1 MSFKRS
7 LYAGGRPGPLAKA
20 LNTFWAK
27 LHAWGIAP
35 NYLVTLEIIGRKSG
49 KVIAFPLV
57 MLARGDERFFVSV
70 LGEQAN
76 WVRNL
81 RAAGGKA
88 TLRHGR
94 VEQVL
99 LEDVPFEKRAP
110 LLKAYLQ
117 IAPGARPHVSV
128 DKDAAL
134 DEFEQVAAEY
144 PVFKVNPIES
154 PKTPGS

>member
-1 MSFKRS
+1 M
-7 LYAGGRPGPLAKA
+7 
-20 LNTFWAK
+20 
-27 LHAWGIAP
+27 
-35 NYLVTLEIIGRKSG
+35 
-49 KVIAFPLV
+49 
-57 MLARGDERFFVSV
+57 

-94 VEQVL
+94 VEQVV
-99 LEDVPFEKRAP
+99 LEDVPIEKRAP

-128 DKDAAL
+128 GKDAPL
-134 DEFEQVAAEY
+134 EEFEKVAAAY
-144 PVFKVNPIES
+144 PVFKVNLNKES
-154 PKTPGS
+154 N

>member
-1 MSFKRS
+1 MISKKS

-20 LNTFWAK
+20 LNNFWAK

-35 NYLVTLEIIGRKSG
+35 NYLVTLEIVGRKSG

-57 MLARGDERFFVSV
+57 MLARGKERYFVSM

-81 RAAGGKA
+81 QAAGGKA
-88 TLRHGR
+88 TMRHGR

-99 LEDVPFEKRAP
+99 LEDVPIEQRAP

-117 IAPGARPHVSV
+117 IAPGARPHISV
-128 DKDAAL
+128 GKDAAL
-134 DEFEQVAAEY
+134 DKFDQVAAEY

-154 PKTPGS
+154 LKTLGS

>member
-1 MSFKRS
+1 MFAKRF

-20 LNTFWAK
+20 MNAIWAK

-35 NYLVTLEIIGRKSG
+35 NYLVTLEVVGRKSG
-49 KVIAFPLV
+49 KVISFPLV
-57 MLARGDERFFVSV
+57 MLARDGERYFVSM

-81 RAAGGKA
+81 RAVDGKA

-94 VEQVL
+94 VEQVK
-99 LEDVPFEKRAP
+99 LEDVPVEQRAS

-128 DKDAAL
+128 DKDAPL
-134 DEFEQVAAEY
+134 EEFEKVAAAY
-144 PVFKVNPIES
+144 PVFKVN
-154 PKTPGS
+154 

>member
-1 MSFKRS
+1 MAFNKS

-20 LNTFWAK
+20 LNYFWAK
-27 LHAWGIAP
+27 LHAWGVAP
-35 NYLVTLEIIGRKSG
+35 NYLVTLEIVGRKSG

-57 MLARGDERFFVSV
+57 MLARGEERYFVSM

-76 WVRNL
+76 WVHNL
-81 RAAGGKA
+81 RAAGGQA

-94 VEQVL
+94 IESVC
-99 LEDVPFEKRAP
+99 LEVVPIEARAP

-128 DKDAAL
+128 DKDAPLEA
-134 DEFEQVAAEY
+134 FEQAAAAY
-144 PVFKVNPIES
+144 PVFKVNPNKES
-154 PKTPGS
+154 NL

>member
-1 MSFKRS
+1 MSFKKS

-20 LNTFWAK
+20 LNHFWAK

-35 NYLVTLEIIGRKSG
+35 NYMVTLEIVGRKSG

-57 MLARGDERFFVSV
+57 MLARDNKRYFISM

-81 RAAGGKA
+81 QATEGQA
-88 TLRHGR
+88 TLRNGR
-94 VEQVL
+94 IESVRLEVVPVE
-99 LEDVPFEKRAP
+99 ERAP

-128 DKDAAL
+128 DKDAPL
-134 DEFEQVAAEY
+134 DEFEKVAGQY
-144 PVFKVNPIES
+144 PVFKVN
-154 PKTPGS
+154 KNHG

>member
-1 MSFKRS
+1 MFTKKS

-20 LNTFWAK
+20 MNAIWAK

-35 NYLVTLEIIGRKSG
+35 NYLVTLEVVGRKSG

-57 MLARGDERFFVSV
+57 MLAGGEERYLVSM

-88 TLRHGR
+88 SLRHGR

-99 LEDVPFEKRAP
+99 LEDVPVEERAP

-117 IAPGARPHVSV
+117 IAPGARPHIPV
-128 DKDAAL
+128 DKDAPL
-134 DEFEQVAAEY
+134 QEFEKAAAAY
-144 PVFKVNPIES
+144 PVFKVNPNKES
-154 PKTPGS
+154 NL

>member
-1 MSFKRS
+1 MN
-7 LYAGGRPGPLAKA
+7 AI
-20 LNTFWAK
+20 WAK

-35 NYLVTLEIIGRKSG
+35 NYLVTLEVVGRKSG

-57 MLARGDERFFVSV
+57 MLARGDERYLVSM

-88 TLRHGR
+88 SLRHGR
-94 VEQVL
+94 AEQVL
-99 LEDVPFEKRAP
+99 LEDVPVEERAP

-117 IAPGARPHVSV
+117 IAPGARPHIPV
-128 DKDAAL
+128 DKDAPL
-134 DEFEQVAAEY
+134 QEFEKAAAAY
-144 PVFKVNPIES
+144 PVFKVNPNKES
-154 PKTPGS
+154 NL

>member
-1 MSFKRS
+1 MSTKKS
-7 LYAGGRPGPLAKA
+7 LYAGGRPGSLAKA
-20 LNTFWAK
+20 LNNFWAK

-35 NYLVTLEIIGRKSG
+35 NYLVTLEIVGRRSG

-57 MLARGDERFFVSV
+57 MLARGEERYLVSM

-81 RAAGGKA
+81 QAAGGKA

-99 LEDVPFEKRAP
+99 LDLVPVEMRAP

-117 IAPGARPHVSV
+117 IAPGARPHIPV
-128 DKDAAL
+128 DINAPL
-134 DEFEQVAAEY
+134 EEFEKTAAAY
-144 PVFKVNPIES
+144 PVFKVNPNKES
-154 PKTPGS
+154 NL

>member
-35 NYLVTLEIIGRKSG
+35 NYLVTLEIIGRKSR

-57 MLARGDERFFVSV
+57 MLARGDERFFVSM

-76 WVRNL
+76 WVHNL

-99 LEDVPFEKRAP
+99 LEDVPIEKRAP

-128 DKDAAL
+128 DKNASITA
-134 DEFEQVAAEY
+134 FEAIAPEI
-144 PVFKVNPIES
+144 PVFRITLLNAPAHN
-154 PKTPGS
+154 G

>member
-1 MSFKRS
+1 MLTKKS
-7 LYAGGRPGPLAKA
+7 LYAGGRPGPFAKA
-20 LNTFWAK
+20 LNNIWAK

-35 NYLVTLEIIGRKSG
+35 NYLVTLEVVGRKSG
-49 KVIAFPLV
+49 KVIAFPMVL
-57 MLARGDERFFVSV
+57 LTRGGERYFVSM

-99 LEDVPFEKRAP
+99 LEDVPVEERAP

-117 IAPGARPHVSV
+117 IAPGARPHISV
-128 DKDAAL
+128 DKDAPL
-134 DEFEQVAAEY
+134 EEFEKAAAGF
-144 PVFKVNPIES
+144 PVFIVNPNTVL
-154 PKTPGS
+154 KQ

>member
-1 MSFKRS
+1 MFMKKS
-7 LYAGGRPGPLAKA
+7 LYAGGRPSPLAKA

-27 LHAWGIAP
+27 PHAWGIAP
-35 NYLVTLEIIGRKSG
+35 NYLVTLEIVGRKSG

-57 MLARGDERFFVSV
+57 MLARGEERYFVSM
-70 LGEQAN
+70 LGEQSN

-81 RAAGGKA
+81 RAAGSRA

-99 LEDVPFEKRAP
+99 LEDVPIEKRAP

-117 IAPGARPHVSV
+117 IAPGARSHVSV
-128 DKDAAL
+128 DKDAPL
-134 DEFEQVAAEY
+134 EEFEKAAAAY
-144 PVFKVNPIES
+144 LVFKVNPNKES
-154 PKTPGS
+154 NL

>member
-1 MSFKRS
+1 MSFKKS

-20 LNTFWAK
+20 LNSFWAE
-27 LHAWGIAP
+27 LHTWGIAP
-35 NYLVTLEIIGRKSG
+35 NYLVTLEIVGRKSG
-49 KVIAFPLV
+49 KIIAFPLV
-57 MLARGDERFFVSV
+57 MLARDDERYFVSM

-81 RAAGGKA
+81 QATDGQA

-99 LEDVPFEKRAP
+99 LEVVPVEARAP

-128 DKDAAL
+128 DKDAPL
-134 DEFEQVAAEY
+134 DEFERVAALY
-144 PVFKVNPIES
+144 PVFKVN
-154 PKTPGS
+154 KNHG

>member
-1 MSFKRS
+1 MYTKKS
-7 LYAGGRPGPLAKA
+7 LYAGGRPGSLAKA
-20 LNTFWAK
+20 LNNFWAK

-35 NYLVTLEIIGRKSG
+35 NYLVTLEIVGRKSG

-57 MLARGDERFFVSV
+57 MLARDEERYFVSM

-88 TLRHGR
+88 TLRNGR

-99 LEDVPFEKRAP
+99 LEDVPIEKRAP

-117 IAPGARPHVSV
+117 IAPGARSHVSV
-128 DKDAAL
+128 DKDAPL
-134 DEFEQVAAEY
+134 EEFEKAAAAY
-144 PVFKVNPIES
+144 PVFKVNPNKES
-154 PKTPGS
+154 NL

>member
-1 MSFKRS
+1 MFTKKS
-7 LYAGGRPGPLAKA
+7 LYAGGRPGSLAKA
-20 LNTFWAK
+20 LNNFWAK

-57 MLARGDERFFVSV
+57 MLARGEDRYFVSM

-76 WVRNL
+76 WVCNL

-99 LEDVPFEKRAP
+99 LEEVPVEARPA

-128 DKDAAL
+128 DKDAPL
-134 DEFEQVAAEY
+134 EDFEKAAAAY
-144 PVFKVNPIES
+144 PVFKVNLRNEPM
-154 PKTPGS
+154 P

>member
-1 MSFKRS
+1 MFTKKS

-20 LNTFWAK
+20 LNNFWAK

-35 NYLVTLEIIGRKSG
+35 NYLVTLEIVGRKSG

-57 MLARGDERFFVSV
+57 MLARGEERYFVSM

-76 WVRNL
+76 WVQNL
-81 RAAGGKA
+81 RATGGKA

-99 LEDVPFEKRAP
+99 LEDVSIEKRAP

-117 IAPGARPHVSV
+117 IAPGARAHVSV
-128 DKDAAL
+128 DKDAPL
-134 DEFEQVAAEY
+134 EEFEKAAAVY
-144 PVFKVNPIES
+144 PVYKVNPNTES
-154 PKTPGS
+154 NL

>member
-1 MSFKRS
+1 MSFKKS

-20 LNTFWAK
+20 LNNFWAK

-35 NYLVTLEIIGRKSG
+35 NYLVTLEIVGRKSG

-57 MLARGDERFFVSV
+57 MLVRDGERYFVSM
-70 LGEQAN
+70 LSEQAN

-88 TLRHGR
+88 ALRHGR
-94 VEQVL
+94 TEQAL
-99 LEDVPFEKRAP
+99 LDDVPVDERAP

-117 IAPGARPHVSV
+117 IAPGAQPHISV
-128 DKDAAL
+128 AKDAPL
-134 DEFEQVAAEY
+134 VEFEQAAAAY
-144 PVFKVNPIES
+144 PVFKANPRKES
-154 PKTPGS
+154 MP